1 MVDTDRVTGAAKEF
15 VGKAQGAAG
24 DFTGSKNDSVE
35 GRFRE
40 AQGSAENLYGQ
51 AKDTVRRVSDEGGH
65 YAEDAYE
72 HAGDYARRGTR
83 AVAQQV
89 EESPIVALLIAGAVG
104 YGLALLMH
112 TRR

>member
-40 AQGSAENLYGQ
+40 AQGSAENLYGKPRTPSG
-51 AKDTVRRVSDEGGH
+51 ASP
-65 YAEDAYE
+65 
-72 HAGDYARRGTR
+72 TR
-83 AVAQQV
+83 PAITPRTPTSMPATT
-89 EESPIVALLIAGAVG
+89 PAGAP
-104 YGLALLMH
+104 APWPS
-112 TRR
+112 RSRKAPSSRC